1 MSLYSK
7 TTGGWELRGGGGVDV
22 ITDVAPSH
30 GAGGAVRF
38 GRCSESSQQAPT
50 TEELDFFFLL
60 YTFYVGRDSE
70 METFISYRLVLTLEC
85 ILNLLF

>member
-7 TTGGWELRGGGGVDV
+7 TTGGWEVRGGGIDV

-38 GRCSESSQQAPT
+38 GRGSESSRQAPT
-50 TEELDFFFLL
+50 AEETSFILLD
-60 YTFYVGRDSE
+60 TFYVGRDSE
-70 METFISYRLVLTLEC
+70 MEMFISHRLVLTLEC
-85 ILNLLF
+85 FLNLLF